1 MSHLP
6 NWRINE
12 HPSGQPEGV
21 AVRRPIVRPSDFVS
35 KHTSDHSEEIASPPP
50 LPPVAADTPPF
61 VEQHSPA
68 DRQVREIPRAKQAV
82 AYAPLPAGPI
92 LDLRTAVQS
101 MWAWR
106 LVLLVLG
113 AIFAVLGGFLISL
126 SPAKFTAETSI
137 YFDPRQAGSSDTQAP
152 VAPELVTT
160 MIDSQTEIFSSGKVL
175 GRVVDAL
182 KLDQDPKFNGG
193 ATGDMARY
201 VAIAGLQ
208 KAAVISREPSTYVVT
223 LKVTTADPEK
233 SALIANQIVASFTE
247 EESKA
252 ASSLYD
258 STNTVL
264 DGRLS
269 DLQQQLLAAEKA
281 VESYRAD
288 NDMVTV
294 QGNLASDT
302 RLTALN
308 QALVVAQQKT
318 IDAKARA
325 DTAKNLR
332 FEDVVSTTRPD
343 AAGSSSNSLTNLRA
357 QYATLAA
364 SVGSLESQLGARH
377 PRLLAARSSLDSL
390 SGEIKSELQ
399 RLATSAQSD
408 YAQAQKAEQDVAKE
422 LAVQKALQVNTSGK
436 VAGLNELER
445 KATAARDVYQAL
457 IKRSGQTNEDHNLL
471 QNAVR
476 VISEATPPLKADGQ
490 SRKVMIVA
498 GIIAGALLGFGLGA
512 VLAILARLFRHPLV
526 RSYFAKPA

>member
-1 MSHLP
+1 MGHLP

-12 HPSGQPEGV
+12 LSSGQPEG
-21 AVRRPIVRPSDFVS
+21 AAMRRPIVRPSDFVR
-35 KHTSDHSEEIASPPP
+35 KRDSDHFSDHFEETARP
-50 LPPVAADTPPF
+50 LAAATPAAKPQIPVEPHAAETPM
-61 VEQHSPA
+61 A
-68 DRQVREIPRAKQAV
+68 RQTV
-82 AYAPLPAGPI
+82 AYTTQPAGPI
-92 LDLRTAVQS
+92 MDLRTAVRS
-101 MWAWR
+101 IWAWR
-106 LVLLVLG
+106 LLLLVLV
-113 AIFAVLGGFLISL
+113 IVFAVLGAFLISR

-137 YFDPRQAGSSDTQAP
+137 YFDPRLAANSDSQAP
-152 VAPELVTT
+152 VAPEMITT
-160 MIDSQTEIFSSGKVL
+160 MIDSQTEILSSGKVL

-182 KLDQDPKFNGG
+182 KLDQDPMFDGG

-223 LKVTTADPEK
+223 LKVTTGDPEK
-233 SALIANQIVASFTE
+233 SAQIANQIVTSFTA

-252 ASSLYD
+252 ASNLYD

-264 DGRLS
+264 DSRLS
-269 DLQQQLLAAEKA
+269 DLQQQLLDAEKA
-281 VESYRAD
+281 VETYRAD

-302 RLTALN
+302 RLAALN

-325 DTAKNLR
+325 DAAKNLR
-332 FEDVVSTTRPD
+332 FEDVVSTTRTD
-343 AAGSSSNSLTNLRA
+343 AGGSSNSLTNLRA

-390 SGEIKSELQ
+390 AAEIRSELQ

-408 YAQAQKAEQDVAKE
+408 YQQAQKAEQDVAKE

-498 GIIAGALLGFGLGA
+498 GMFAGAVLGFGLGA
-512 VLAILARLFRHPLV
+512 VFAILASLSRHPLV
-526 RSYFAKPA
+526 RSYFSKPA